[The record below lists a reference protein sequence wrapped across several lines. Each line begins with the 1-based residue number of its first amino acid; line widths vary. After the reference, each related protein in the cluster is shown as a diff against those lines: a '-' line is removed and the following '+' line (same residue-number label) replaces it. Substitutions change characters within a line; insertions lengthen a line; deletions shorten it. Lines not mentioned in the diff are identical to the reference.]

1 MRQYWGK
8 HCVPQKSLRLQA
20 DVLWWLF
27 VAVFEISFS
36 LVMKFF
42 FSISFRC
49 LASIDAAL
57 LVGWYALEMRQTH
70 AHVMKREEQLR
81 QA

>member
-27 VAVFEISFS
+27 VAVFKNF
-36 LVMKFF
+36 V
-42 FSISFRC
+42 
-49 LASIDAAL
+49 LADDE
-57 LVGWYALEMRQTH
+57 VF
-70 AHVMKREEQLR
+70 VVN